1 MVCRAR
7 ATVVGVVIAMLA
19 AACTDDRSESRPS
32 ETSPSPAT
40 SALDRFE
47 LAARPLWRGDADG
60 LPEITS
66 RATFLN
72 DVLLLEQA
80 TKPMAAVNPATGTPY
95 WTADEQLLVGNEA
108 KYGDVEVTNS
118 AGHAPVVRMGNEWV
132 LFVSYV
138 NTGGSEAET
147 SIAALRL
154 RDASPLWKAP
164 PPGPFDIVDANDR
177 VVLLLK
183 KPSLDQHMVHVA
195 SASNGSTMWETADIW
210 PHSVAG
216 DRVLGVVSAHP
227 PGVVPYEDSYV
238 VGLDA
243 ATGQRLWSLESRYQ
257 RSEIG
262 FVAGDLALVYVWPKA
277 DGPIREAG
285 AARDS
290 VVLIDVASGAEI
302 ANLGWDFGGRNSCAT
317 DDHRIAC
324 TLDADRNL
332 PMGKSARLVTFDVSR
347 RAKHVSPE
355 ERQDELSES
364 FVTRVW
370 DDYVFVRDTS
380 VIRGDMWAVDQDG
393 VVVSDKL
400 PGTLIGISDEYA
412 VFTPPAG
419 GVAAVYKLG
428 K

>member
-1 MVCRAR
+1 MVRTAR
-7 ATVVGVVIAMLA
+7 AAVVGVVIAMLA

-32 ETSPSPAT
+32 ETSSAPAT
-40 SALDRFE
+40 STLDRFE

-60 LPEITS
+60 LPEIMS

-80 TKPMAAVNPATGTPY
+80 TKPMAAVDPTTGTPY
-95 WTADEQLLVGNEA
+95 WTADEQLLVGNEP

-118 AGHAPVVRMGNEWV
+118 AGHAPVVRMENEWV

-138 NTGGSEAET
+138 ENAEAES

-154 RDASPLWKAP
+154 QDASPLWKVP

-183 KPSLDQHMVHVA
+183 TPSLDQHMVHVI
-195 SASNGSTMWETADIW
+195 SASNGSTMWETPDIW

-216 DRVLGVVSAHP
+216 DRVLGMVSAHP
-227 PGVVPYEDSYV
+227 SGVVPYEASYV

-243 ATGQRLWSLESRYQ
+243 TTGQRLWSLESRYQ

-262 FVAGDLALVYVWPKA
+262 LVAGDLALVYVWPKP

-285 AARDS
+285 AGRDS
-290 VVLIDVASGAEI
+290 VVLIDVASGAEV

-324 TLDADRNL
+324 TLDADRNVST
-332 PMGKSARLVTFDVSR
+332 GKSARLVTFDVAR

-370 DDYVFVRDTS
+370 GDYIFVRDTS
-380 VIRGDMWAVDQDG
+380 VIRGDMWAVDRDG

-419 GVAAVYKLG
+419 GVATVYKIG
-428 K
+428 E